1 MRDPALASVYVDYFN
16 ETHGMVR
23 DTMRRFVNEAVKP
36 HIDAWEEAG
45 AFPREIYPQA
55 GQPGLA
61 EHRPSDRVWRLGRQD
76 VFLKV
81 AASELMRSGSG
92 GFVASL
98 GSLDIGLPP
107 AGLAHGLGGA
117 QGTHRAA
124 GARGR
129 EDHRPGHH
137 RAQRRLGCGQ
147 PHPRGATATTTWST
161 APRPSSP
168 RARADYYTVAVRTGE
183 AGFGGVSLLLIEKG
197 TPGFTV
203 GRKLKKM
210 GWWASDTAEL
220 FFQDCRVPA
229 ENLLGPENSGFF
241 TIMANFQAERLSLAI
256 MAYMT
261 AQLALEQC
269 LAYVK
274 ERTTFGKPLSKHQ
287 VIRHKLAEMATQV
300 NVAREY
306 TYRCAARMQA
316 GESAIAEV
324 SMAKNFATSVST
336 MVTDEAVQIFGGMGY
351 MRESLVER
359 LYRDNRILS
368 IGGGTHEIMNE
379 IISEATGV
387 VTDMAM
393 PPLLSG
399 LRVLDLTRNLP
410 GRLPRACWP
419 TWAPP
424 SSRWSRPRVTRR
436 GRWRRCSRRSTT
448 ARNAAA
454 STSAAA
460 PTSTACAPGCR
471 RPTCC
476 STASA
481 PVCCRAWGWMRPRCT
496 R

>member
-23 DTMRRFVNEAVKP
+23 DTMRRFVSEAVKP

-45 AFPREIYPQA
+45 GFPREVYQHA
-55 GQPGLA
+55 GSLGL
-61 EHRPSDRVWRLGRQD
+61 LGIGHPIEFGGSGEQD

-81 AASELMRSGSG
+81 AASEELMRSGSG

-107 AGLAHGLGGA
+107 VWRTGSDALKQRIVPQVLAGEKIIALAITEHSGGSDVA
-117 QGTHRAA
+117 NLKTRAA
-124 GARGR
+124 RDG
-129 EDHRPGHH
+129 DHYVVNGSKTFITS
-137 RAQRRLGCGQ
+137 G
-147 PHPRGATATTTWST
+147 
-161 APRPSSP
+161 
-168 RARADYYTVAVRTGE
+168 ARADYYTVAVRTGE

-203 GRKLKKM
+203 GRTLKKM

-256 MAYMT
+256 MATMT

-379 IISEATGV
+379 IIAKQ
-387 VTDMAM
+387 
-393 PPLLSG
+393 LG
-399 LRVLDLTRNLP
+399 L
-410 GRLPRACWP
+410 
-419 TWAPP
+419 
-424 SSRWSRPRVTRR
+424 
-436 GRWRRCSRRSTT
+436 
-448 ARNAAA
+448 
-454 STSAAA
+454 
-460 PTSTACAPGCR
+460 
-471 RPTCC
+471 
-476 STASA
+476 
-481 PVCCRAWGWMRPRCT
+481 
-496 R
+496 

>member
-1 MRDPALASVYVDYFN
+1 MRDKALSGVYVDYFN

-45 AFPREIYPQA
+45 GFPREVYQQA
-55 GQPGLA
+55 GSLGL
-61 EHRPSDRVWRLGRQD
+61 LGIGHPTEFGGSGEQD

-81 AASELMRSGSG
+81 AASEELMRSGSG

-107 AGLAHGLGGA
+107 VWRMGSDELKQRIVPQVLAGEKIIALAITEPSGGSDVA
-117 QGTHRAA
+117 NLKTRAVRD
-124 GARGR
+124 G
-129 EDHRPGHH
+129 DHYVVNGSKTFITS
-137 RAQRRLGCGQ
+137 G
-147 PHPRGATATTTWST
+147 
-161 APRPSSP
+161 
-168 RARADYYTVAVRTGE
+168 ARADYYTVAVRTGE

-203 GRKLKKM
+203 GRNLKKM

-256 MAYMT
+256 MATMT

-379 IISEATGV
+379 IISKQ
-387 VTDMAM
+387 
-393 PPLLSG
+393 LG
-399 LRVLDLTRNLP
+399 L
-410 GRLPRACWP
+410 
-419 TWAPP
+419 
-424 SSRWSRPRVTRR
+424 
-436 GRWRRCSRRSTT
+436 
-448 ARNAAA
+448 
-454 STSAAA
+454 
-460 PTSTACAPGCR
+460 
-471 RPTCC
+471 
-476 STASA
+476 
-481 PVCCRAWGWMRPRCT
+481 
-496 R
+496 